1 MLTLMMRRNRLNPV
15 VMFGFARRDI
25 PIVAM

>member
-1 MLTLMMRRNRLNPV
+1 MLILMMGRNRFNPV
-15 VMFGFARRDI
+15 IMFGFARRDI